1 MRQSIQNRIQE
12 IDKFFELN
20 FDKPYVFNFENGRI
34 KLKKLL
40 MYEPEI
46 ITEIADNN
54 NNNNNNKCV
63 VFGIEEDLIK
73 NEKDEID
80 NKGDNIFM
88 DKNKIM
94 NNMYDNDISNEKK
107 HKKRINEFKSK
118 ILNLTERKN
127 LNCFNK
133 NVKVNN
139 NNYNYNNDKIK
150 NMNYRNNA
158 LNIPNIPYSAQ
169 SSNYNK
175 TNKPAYHE
183 LNNKKYINS
192 KNSNPD
198 KIQFSKN
205 KLNNNN
211 KINSDYKNDNPNK
224 NELKKNNDKNSYL
237 SKYINSKQN
246 LKINNKSKLNN
257 KISNEID
264 NDNDNDITIKNNNKI
279 NNNIFDNHNEYL
291 DDEEDYLQKEILKIN
306 KRPENLEMKKKY
318 YRNPFYD
325 SLKQN
330 NMQLKEIKL
339 KFVLT
344 KEEYTLLMREKARFN
359 NPLNS

>member
-1 MRQSIQNRIQE
+1 MRQSIQYRIQE

-46 ITEIADNN
+46 VTEID

-63 VFGIEEDLIK
+63 VFGNEAQMKE
-73 NEKDEID
+73 EKDEIPY
-80 NKGDNIFM
+80 KEDNIFM
-88 DKNKIM
+88 NKNKIM
-94 NNMYDNDISNEKK
+94 NIYDKDNDTFNEKK
-107 HKKRINEFKSK
+107 NKKRINEFKNK

-127 LNCFNK
+127 LNNFNK

-139 NNYNYNNDKIK
+139 NNYNDRSKNLNNK
-150 NMNYRNNA
+150 NI
-158 LNIPNIPYSAQ
+158 LNIPNIPYITQ
-169 SSNYNK
+169 STNNNK
-175 TNKPAYHE
+175 TNKANYHE
-183 LNNKKYINS
+183 LINKKNINNKNNYQ
-192 KNSNPD
+192 D
-198 KIQFSKN
+198 KILFPKN
-205 KLNNNN
+205 KLYNN
-211 KINSDYKNDNPNK
+211 KNNFDYRNNNPNK
-224 NELKKNNDKNSYL
+224 NELKKNNENDTYL
-237 SKYINSKQN
+237 SKYKIISKQN
-246 LKINNKSKLNN
+246 LKANNKNKLN
-257 KISNEID
+257 KKTLSEID
-264 NDNDNDITIKNNNKI
+264 NNFEMKNNNKTNNKI
-279 NNNIFDNHNEYL
+279 LDNNNDESL
-291 DDEEDYLQKEILKIN
+291 DDEDDYLQKEILKIN

-325 SLKQN
+325 SLNQN
-330 NMQLKEIKL
+330 NMQVKEIKL